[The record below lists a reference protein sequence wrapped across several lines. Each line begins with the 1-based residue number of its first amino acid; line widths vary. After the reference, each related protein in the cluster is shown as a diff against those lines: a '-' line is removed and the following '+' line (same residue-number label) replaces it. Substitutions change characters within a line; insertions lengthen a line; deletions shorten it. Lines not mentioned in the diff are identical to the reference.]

1 MYWSDFTVTFCCY
14 CKYLDQN
21 LIFMKGF
28 SVRDNNTFSLTFQD
42 RKIQGQACS
51 FGAAYP
57 EQESELQSHE
67 IS

>member
-1 MYWSDFTVTFCCY
+1 
-14 CKYLDQN
+14 
-21 LIFMKGF
+21 MKGF

-42 RKIQGQACS
+42 RKIQGQACL